1 MSETPSEIQNP
12 EILAT
17 VMPSRVRRLVGL
29 VVLVVFGAL
38 LIYAALVRP
47 PEALFLQVFLLG
59 FGGVVL
65 WLAEKMRQ
73 ATKTGV
79 VLTADDLRSTDGD
92 VLVRID
98 EMTGVV
104 RGSFSMKPTNGFSV
118 LTKTRQTAGW
128 APGVWWRIGKRVG
141 VGGVTA
147 ASQAKFMSETLA
159 TILAERGLGR

>member
-1 MSETPSEIQNP
+1 MSDV

-17 VMPSRVRRLVGL
+17 VMPSATRRFVGL
-29 VVLVVFGAL
+29 TMLATLGGL
-38 LIYAALVRP
+38 LIYIGLVTP
-47 PEALFLQVFLLG
+47 PEGVLVQVSLLG
-59 FGGVVL
+59 FGAVVL
-65 WLAEKMRQ
+65 WLTDKMRH

-79 VLTADDLRSTDGD
+79 VLTTDDLRTTDGY
-92 VLVRID
+92 VLVRIE

-118 LTKTRQTAGW
+118 LTKTRQTRAW
-128 APGVWWRIGKRVG
+128 APGLWWRFGKRVG

-159 TILAERGLGR
+159 TILAERGLSR